1 MATIQVE
8 VPDET
13 FVSVRRSPEEVAT
26 EMKVAIAVRWYERGL
41 ISQGTAATIAGMS
54 RAEFIN
60 VLGTYGVS
68 ACQETVEEIREVL
81 QRG

>member
-26 EMKVAIAVRWYERGL
+26 EMKVSIAVHPTFR
-41 ISQGTAATIAGMS
+41 TS
-54 RAEFIN
+54 RAPFFRN
-60 VLGTYGVS
+60 LN
-68 ACQETVEEIREVL
+68 
-81 QRG
+81 

>member
-26 EMKVAIAVRWYERGL
+26 EMKLSIAVHWYERGV
-41 ISQGTAATIAGMS
+41 ISQGTAAAIAGMS
-54 RAEFIN
+54 RAEFIDT
-60 VLGTYGVS
+60 LGAYGVS
-68 ACQETVEEIREVL
+68 ACEETVEEIREVL
-81 QRG
+81 HRG

>member
-26 EMKVAIAVRWYERGL
+26 EMKVSIAVHWYELGV
-41 ISQGTAATIAGMS
+41 ISQGTAAAIAGMS
-54 RAEFIN
+54 RAAFIDA
-60 VLGTYGVS
+60 LGTYGVS
-68 ACQETVEEIREVL
+68 ACEETVEDIREVL